1 MIEHDSCRMS
11 AGGGGLV
18 DKSSPT
24 LCHPMDCNLPG
35 SSVPGIFQARVLDQ
49 GAISLSRD
57 LPKPGMEPKSPA
69 LAGGFFTTEPP
80 GKPGSWC
87 TPPK

>member
-35 SSVPGIFQARVLDQ
+35 SSVHGISHARILEWIAMPSTRGSSQ
-49 GAISLSRD
+49 SRD
-57 LPKPGMEPKSPA
+57 
-69 LAGGFFTTEPP
+69 
-80 GKPGSWC
+80 
-87 TPPK
+87 